1 MSGRQ
6 RLEPL
11 AADEWDDGVRD
22 ALSPLLPAQR
32 ANPVDAG
39 NVLGTLARHPDLAR
53 AYLQFNAHLLFK
65 STLSARVRE
74 VVVLRAALLR
84 GSEYL
89 WEHHIPL
96 AERAGLTAAEIE
108 GIRAAEPSSEQDRLV
123 VRAVDELERHST
135 LTDATWTAL
144 RGQFDERQVLDLIF
158 TAGCYGLLAVA
169 VNTLGIEAEEP
180 RQAADTCPR

>member
-1 MSGRQ
+1 MGP

-11 AADEWDDGVRD
+11 PEAHWDDGVRD

-53 AYLQFNAHLLFK
+53 AYLQFNAHLLVR

-74 VVVLRAALLR
+74 VIVLRAALLR
-84 GSEYL
+84 GSDYL

-96 AERAGLTAAEIE
+96 AERAGLTTAEIE
-108 GIRAAEPSSEQDRLV
+108 GIRVGELGDERDRLV
-123 VRAVDELERHST
+123 VRAVDELERRST

-144 RGQFDERQVLDLIF
+144 REQFDERQVLDLIF

-169 VNTLGIEAEEP
+169 VNALGIEAEEL
-180 RQAADTCPR
+180 RQGH